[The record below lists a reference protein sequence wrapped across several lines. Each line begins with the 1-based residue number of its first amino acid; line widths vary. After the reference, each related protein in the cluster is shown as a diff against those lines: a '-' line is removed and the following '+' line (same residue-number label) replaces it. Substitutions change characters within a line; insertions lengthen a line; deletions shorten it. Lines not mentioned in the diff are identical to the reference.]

1 MGENVG
7 LRIHLAQGFND
18 LLAASHSHQPV
29 MNDCDVHR
37 IPLMRTLATIM
48 VEERSLGALQAASK
62 ALHRFVQAAM
72 PAYDPLVYDFPV
84 WSSGASS
91 GSQAENCGTCD
102 DGRLPKK
109 SSNAELWHRGSTKSI
124 ALPVGSS

>member
-1 MGENVG
+1 
-7 LRIHLAQGFND
+7 
-18 LLAASHSHQPV
+18 
-29 MNDCDVHR
+29 
-37 IPLMRTLATIM
+37 MRTLATIM

-102 DGRLPKK
+102 DGRLQRKAAMLNCGIKGQQSLLLYP
-109 SSNAELWHRGSTKSI
+109 SVLHNNVNASV
-124 ALPVGSS
+124 AQ